1 MLLIQFNKA
10 ARQAVP
16 IRGVPLSGKNRVEF
30 AVRRVVVAA
39 EDDPCV
45 GRIVAP
51 TAATFPLVL
60 R

>member
-10 ARQAVP
+10 ARQTVP
-16 IRGVPLSGKNRVEF
+16 IRGVSLSGENRVELP
-30 AVRRVVVAA
+30 VRRVVVAA
-39 EDDPCV
+39 EDDPYV
-45 GRIVAP
+45 GPIVAP